1 MPELAMRF
9 QWKWSGNSES
19 GIHAPLRPWLK
30 LPLHLWRERGAAELC
45 VAAPLV
51 NRLHASISHSRNK
64 PPKTPASP
72 VRTYGLVPL
81 TIQTILLAVVHT
93 QTAQKHH
100 RAHSPEPQRPS
111 VPPIPGLHRPLPT
124 QPKIQPNPVDIMADV
139 RALLRQQRAARRIEH
154 PHASYSDAG
163 KLVCTVCN
171 ESVKTESLWDGH
183 LRSAGHRQRLQSLQ
197 QASAKSVGNGYAG
210 FVDESSHKRKLSE
223 SDDEMVDQD
232 DEAARRKRT
241 KTDTSTEQEQDTT
254 GTPAKKDD
262 NKSGKPITP
271 PFTRRTSGT
280 PTVGVELQIPS
291 RPATP
296 STTGTPMSTT
306 PKSAPIGRSPLI
318 PDAPAGF
325 QPQGASAAL
334 SAATGTQP
342 APTTAPS
349 AAATID
355 EDEWAAFEAD
365 LVHGTAAQTTTKPA
379 AAALLD
385 SDAVISAPVMSA
397 AEVAA
402 KSEEEE
408 HAKRRALVDIQIED
422 EKEDATRALETEF
435 EVMEE
440 LEARAKRLRE
450 RREAL
455 RAQGNGG
462 AVAAIPKDT
471 EVKGVPAGKENAAT
485 PEEEDEEEEDDWAG
499 FRFRA

>member
-1 MPELAMRF
+1 
-9 QWKWSGNSES
+9 
-19 GIHAPLRPWLK
+19 
-30 LPLHLWRERGAAELC
+30 
-45 VAAPLV
+45 
-51 NRLHASISHSRNK
+51 
-64 PPKTPASP
+64 
-72 VRTYGLVPL
+72 
-81 TIQTILLAVVHT
+81 
-93 QTAQKHH
+93 
-100 RAHSPEPQRPS
+100 
-111 VPPIPGLHRPLPT
+111 
-124 QPKIQPNPVDIMADV
+124 MADV

-171 ESVKTESLWDGH
+171 EPIKTESLWDGH

-197 QASAKSVGNGYAG
+197 QSSAKTVGNGYAG
-210 FVDESSHKRKLSE
+210 FVDEGSHKRKLSE
-223 SDDEMVDQD
+223 SDDEEMVDQE

-241 KTDTSTEQEQDTT
+241 KTDTSTERAQETT

-262 NKSGKPITP
+262 SKSAKPITP

-318 PDAPAGF
+318 PDAPTGS

-334 SAATGTQP
+334 STATGTQP
-342 APTTAPS
+342 APT
-349 AAATID
+349 AAAPAAPAPID

-365 LVHGTAAQTTTKPA
+365 LVHGAAAQTSTTKPA

-385 SDAVISAPVMSA
+385 GDAVISAPVMSA

-408 HAKRRALVDIQIED
+408 QAKRRALVDIQIED

-440 LEARAKRLRE
+440 LEARARRLRE

-455 RAQGNGG
+455 RVQGNGG
-462 AVAAIPKDT
+462 GAPGITKDS
-471 EVKGVPAGKENAAT
+471 EEKGIPAGKENAAT
-485 PEEEDEEEEDDWAG
+485 TQEDDDEEDEDEEEDDWAG